1 MSIRQVVVVVG
12 LTGLVSACAAA
23 KDPHLSIDLSRSAP
37 LPPREREI
45 SLRGIAELRGPC
57 VVVVE
62 GEKKQG
68 SGFFVPNAPWV
79 ATNAHVVKD
88 EKRLIVRTPEGKKL
102 EVRRVVVLDAEHD
115 LALIEVPVGRYPAVT
130 LGSDDSVHVGDKV
143 VAIGAPLG
151 LEQTVSEGNVS
162 AIREDSQGQRILQ
175 ISVPISHGSSGG
187 ALFDSRGQLIGITT
201 AGIEEGQNLNFALP
215 VGLLAALLS
224 RARAATAPQ

>member
-1 MSIRQVVVVVG
+1 MRQVVVTVG
-12 LTGLVSACAAA
+12 LAVLVSACATA

-37 LPPREREI
+37 LPPREM

-79 ATNAHVVKD
+79 ATNAHVVQD
-88 EKRLIVRTPEGKKL
+88 EKKLIVRTREGEKL
-102 EVRRVVVLDAEHD
+102 EVRRVVALDTEHD
-115 LALIEVPVGRYPAVT
+115 LALIEVPPGRYPAVT
-130 LGSDDSVHVGDKV
+130 LGSDDLVHVGDKV

-162 AIREDSQGQRILQ
+162 ALREAFKGLRMLQ

-187 ALFDSRGQLIGITT
+187 ALFDSRGQLIGVTT
-201 AGIEEGQNLNFALP
+201 AGIDEGQNLNFALP
-215 VGLLAALLS
+215 VGLLTALLS
-224 RARAATAPQ
+224 RTRAATAPQ